1 MHMRHYRQLTQEE
14 RYQITALKGLG
25 YTQRQIARET
35 GRSPSTIS
43 WELRRNRG
51 IEGYQA
57 ETAQRVAYRRRRE
70 AGKRHK
76 RTPELI
82 AWVEARL
89 RDDWSPEQIAGSLRE
104 AGYPLVSHEWIY
116 RHIERDQKAGGDLHK
131 HLRQRRKRYRKR
143 YGSQERRGRIIGR
156 VGIEERLTIVEERSR
171 IGDWEGDTVRGKG
184 QSALV

>member
-1 MHMRHYRQLTQEE
+1 MRHYRQLTQEE

-116 RHIERDQKAGGDLHK
+116 RHQACLRPRDRFWVSRPAESH
-131 HLRQRRKRYRKR
+131 RQPLAEPYVTLSRHTAP
-143 YGSQERRGRIIGR
+143 IIRPFACPLQCTKTCG
-156 VGIEERLTIVEERSR
+156 
-171 IGDWEGDTVRGKG
+171 
-184 QSALV
+184 

>member
-1 MHMRHYRQLTQEE
+1 MRHYRQLTQEE

-89 RDDWSPEQIAGSLRE
+89 RDDWRPEQIAGSLRE

-116 RHIERDQKAGGDLHK
+116 RHQACLRPRDRFCDIPVPKIDSAFDNIFVPQLSWSSSTTQQ
-131 HLRQRRKRYRKR
+131 LRK
-143 YGSQERRGRIIGR
+143 
-156 VGIEERLTIVEERSR
+156 L
-171 IGDWEGDTVRGKG
+171 
-184 QSALV
+184 LN